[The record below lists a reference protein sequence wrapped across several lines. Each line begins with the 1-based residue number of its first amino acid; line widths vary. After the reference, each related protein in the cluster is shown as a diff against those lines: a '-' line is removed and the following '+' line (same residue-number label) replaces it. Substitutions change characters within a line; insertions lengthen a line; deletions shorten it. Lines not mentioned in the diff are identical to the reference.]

1 MSNIEITFVILG
13 AIGSLLS
20 GIIMLITFLR
30 VITKL
35 SLKEEVIYGNEAIS
49 QYKKIENKLNN
60 SYKIRES
67 EYEGGSTKIIPRLEV
82 QKCNYNPIL
91 MEKELKKYKQRVRYF
106 YIENEKRYVKTW
118 YIK

>member
-1 MSNIEITFVILG
+1 MSDVELTFIILG

-20 GIIMLITFLR
+20 GIIMLITFIR

-35 SLKEEVIYGNEAIS
+35 TLKEEVIYGAEAIS

-60 SYKIRES
+60 SYKIKEF
-67 EYEGGSTKIIPRLEV
+67 EYEGGRKIIPRLEIE
-82 QKCNYNPIL
+82 KFNYNPIL

-106 YIENEKRYVKTW
+106 YTENDKRYVKTW